1 LSRYGEWRRLI
12 HTEVAAD
19 YELFQFFAVQV
30 EIVIRGIRV
39 AGAVWLGIRPERDK
53 GRFDV

>member
-1 LSRYGEWRRLI
+1 
-12 HTEVAAD
+12 
-19 YELFQFFAVQV
+19 VQV